1 VSESKVVLNLDGISN
16 LEARYPSAIIQ
27 KYEGGRSKAKY
38 FMADTVHMIR
48 RKGMTREAM
57 VRIAKDA
64 APLAEKIVIDGL
76 PDNPSHDNKAG
87 IFPAHTFAVR
97 PVYVTM

>member
-1 VSESKVVLNLDGISN
+1 MESKVILNLDGVKD
-16 LEARYPSAIIQ
+16 LELRYPSAIIQ

-57 VRIAKDA
+57 FKIAKDA
-64 APLAEKIVIDGL
+64 APLAEKIVIESV
-76 PDNPSHDNKAG
+76 PDNYSHDNKCG
-87 IFPAHTFAVR
+87 IFHPRMYTYAI
-97 PVYVTM
+97 